1 MSWNWSNFWND
12 INWGQ
17 VLQTGLTIGGT
28 VYSAEQMKQVYDNLP
43 NASSLL
49 KDTYTFYN
57 DPVNRAGL
65 TDMENWQAQ
74 RSHELSRTG
83 IENYLTNANE
93 YAPAIDQLNVDSRNR
108 MNTGNL
114 QALMGAAYDP
124 SKSAAENIASID
136 RNANPELYAQA
147 HRMGGRQYNN
157 HQLLGGLSGTAAQAG
172 SGLNDYMSA
181 QAMRGLMNN
190 GQLSARD
197 QRDAQEMSRSAYND
211 RGRVRDSGA
220 VVGELVANENLQR
233 QRREEARNYA
243 FNAEGNNQRYGL
255 ANAGFQNDM
264 TRTNLDLANQR
275 DIYNTQLHQQDFSNQ
290 MALDQSAYNA
300 YAGLRQ
306 DPWSAYM
313 NQQSPNVLSTQGVSA
328 TGGATGTAG
337 QFTTGDAFSLNN
349 ATAGMNANARIAA
362 GNAQANIY
370 AGGLSAWGSILGQE
384 P

>member
-1 MSWNWSNFWND
+1 MAFDWLKALE
-12 INWGQ
+12 IGA
-17 VLQTGLTIGGT
+17 TIGGT
-28 VYSAEQMKQVYDNLP
+28 VYSAQQMKEIYENMP
-43 NASSLL
+43 TSSDVL
-49 KDTYTFYN
+49 KDTMGFYN
-57 DPVNRAGL
+57 DPANRAGL
-65 TDMENWQAQ
+65 SDMARWQAQ
-74 RSHELSRTG
+74 ESADLSRIG
-83 IENYLTNANE
+83 VGNYLETANLFGKD
-93 YAPAIDQLNVDSRNR
+93 IDKLNVDSRNR

-136 RNANPELYAQA
+136 RNTNPELYAAAQ
-147 HRMGGRQYNN
+147 RMGGRQYND

-255 ANAGFQNDM
+255 ANAGFTNDM
-264 TRTNLDLANQR
+264 TRTNIDTANQR
-275 DIYNTQLHQQDFSNQ
+275 DIYNTQLRQQDFSNR
-290 MALDQSAYNA
+290 MNLDQSAYNA

-306 DPWSAYM
+306 DPYSAYM
-313 NQQSPNVLSTQGVSA
+313 NQQSPNVLSTQGVYQS
-328 TGGATGTAG
+328 GGAQGAAG
-337 QFTTGDAFSLNN
+337 QFGVGDAFSLNN
-349 ATAGMNANARIAA
+349 ALTGMNTNARIAGA
-362 GNAQANIY
+362 NAQADIY
-370 AGGLSAWGSILGQE
+370 GGGLSAIGSILGSPQR